1 MHPNESPH
9 DDHSSM
15 AEGTSPH
22 AAWFLPVLIVF
33 STLALVVGVFAVQS
47 ASIGSDEGSRASA
60 SGSPSGEGGSDNGAP
75 DLSGQ
80 AARDPDDLLAEGPV
94 DAPVVMV
101 MFTDYQCPFC
111 AHWHYKTAPVL
122 REYVDRGELRIEY
135 RDVNVYG
142 EDSERA
148 ARASLAAAMQG
159 RYQEFQDVMFADGQI
174 RYSDELTESAL
185 LEVAAGLGL
194 DVDRFE
200 QDMNSQK
207 VADVIDANAQQ
218 AVDIGATATPIFIID
233 GTLIVGGQSTDLFTE
248 MIDEAL
254 AEAD

>member
-1 MHPNESPH
+1 MPHNESQH
-9 DDHSSM
+9 DDHSSV
-15 AEGTSPH
+15 AQDPPH
-22 AAWFLPVLIVF
+22 AAWIMPVLIVV

-47 ASIGSDEGSRASA
+47 ASIGSDAGGRTSA
-60 SGSPSGEGGSDNGAP
+60 SGSPSEEGGSDDGRP

-159 RYQEFQDVMFADGQI
+159 HYQEFQGVMFADGQI

-200 QDMNSQK
+200 QDMNSQE

-218 AVDIGATATPIFIID
+218 AIDIGVTATPIFIID
-233 GTLIVGGQSTDLFTE
+233 GTLIVGGQSTELFTE